1 MVLYVMEEERY
12 ADIWNTT
19 RRSTQ
24 WMVERSNCRNCL
36 SGQRATRVIRRGL
49 HESTAQ
55 IALLY
60 CRLSTVSKL
69 NCQAQQQQ
77 RKRAR
82 ACKRIEREGEWARQ
96 SWRERDSS
104 CWALSL
110 AVCVCACVRGFAHC
124 PIVLFTTNK
133 QLCQLPRRVRE
144 RERGRAKESEAETA
158 TPIKLRRVL
167 CSL

>member
-19 RRSTQ
+19 RCSTQ

-110 AVCVCACVRGFAHC
+110 SLSVCAPVCVDLL
-124 PIVLFTTNK
+124 IVPLCYLLPTNGYASY
-133 QLCQLPRRVRE
+133 LVEWERE
-144 RERGRAKESEAETA
+144 REGERKRAKQ
-158 TPIKLRRVL
+158 RRRHR
-167 CSL
+167 